1 MVQNHSPD
9 CWAGNQ
15 ADDLVNNRTNHHN
28 QQRNAY
34 DRPEVFFK
42 KFPSAHDAV
51 TYIQL
56 VIARQDRF
64 NRRQAGTPPG
74 IPAAGRAQLATRH
87 RTQQKPI
94 VVSNRFR
101 LPFELEFRVVP
112 AFDHPLAQLFGGNGP
127 VFLLVGSDL
136 WT

>member
-9 CWAGNQ
+9 CRAGNQ

-51 TYIQL
+51 AYIQL
-56 VIARQDRF
+56 VIPRQDRF
-64 NRRQAGTPPG
+64 NRRRVGD
-74 IPAAGRAQLATRH
+74 AARHCCRLGGRRSQH
-87 RTQQKPI
+87 I
-94 VVSNRFR
+94 I
-101 LPFELEFRVVP
+101 ELGKSR
-112 AFDHPLAQLFGGNGP
+112 
-127 VFLLVGSDL
+127 
-136 WT
+136 